1 MNAVDDDF
9 VEYCRKCTDDQL
21 KAVLKKEW
29 DAYGHRDYASARIAA
44 AERGWQV
51 KDGERVS

>member
-1 MNAVDDDF
+1 MNAVDEGF

-21 KAVLKKEW
+21 KNVLKKEW

-44 AERGWQV
+44 AERGWTV